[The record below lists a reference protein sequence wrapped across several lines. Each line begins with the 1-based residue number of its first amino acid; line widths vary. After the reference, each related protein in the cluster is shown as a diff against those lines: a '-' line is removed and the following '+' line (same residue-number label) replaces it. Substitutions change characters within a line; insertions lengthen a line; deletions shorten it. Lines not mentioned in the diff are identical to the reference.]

1 MQKKESNKLY
11 QKLIDKVIKVAY
23 GDAKIVE
30 RLYIY
35 FKALTNKEVNKILEE
50 FKHTSNAVHNIKQEE
65 APEQLI
71 NAVKINTSGKRQNGF
86 FGSSLSSAFFMFF
99 GKRAITATVVGIAL
113 VLIVS
118 FLVFRTLGPTHKYSQ
133 AQIELAEKQFRQSM
147 AIVGEAFQNAEKSFS
162 DEVMNKQVNK
172 NLNRGYYLVNNI
184 LTGG

>member
-1 MQKKESNKLY
+1 MQKKESNNLD
-11 QKLIDKVIKVAY
+11 QELNDKVIRMAY
-23 GDAKIVE
+23 GDAGIVE
-30 RLYIY
+30 RLCIY
-35 FKALTNKEVNKILEE
+35 FKALSNKEVKKILEE
-50 FKHTSNAVHNIKQEE
+50 FKHTSYAVHNIKQED

-71 NAVKINTSGKRQNGF
+71 NAVKINTSDKRQSESF
-86 FGSSLSSAFFMFF
+86 ISSLSYTFFMFF
-99 GKRAITATVVGIAL
+99 GKRAIPATVLIIIL
-113 VLIVS
+113 VLLFS
-118 FLVFRTLGPTHKYSQ
+118 FIFFKEPAPTHNYSK